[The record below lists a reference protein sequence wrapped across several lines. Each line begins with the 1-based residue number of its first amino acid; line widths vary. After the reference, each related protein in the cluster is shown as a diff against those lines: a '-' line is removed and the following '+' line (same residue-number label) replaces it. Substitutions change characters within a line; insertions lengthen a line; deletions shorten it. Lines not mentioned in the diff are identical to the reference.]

1 MFDSGIPICH
11 DWVMPED
18 FVVWSSYEK
27 PNVIMRFQTSHQI
40 VGLLV
45 SRSIISKQK
54 INWVFTKGR
63 LTNYVDQT
71 SRNDVVGYDVG

>member
-1 MFDSGIPICH
+1 
-11 DWVMPED
+11 
-18 FVVWSSYEK
+18 
-27 PNVIMRFQTSHQI
+27 MRFQTSHQI